1 MLFGLFAGEE
11 SFDCLVGPSE
21 GCGPGHTVSGVEG
34 ELGEP
39 LDSRS
44 AASAASLRSRTARRR
59 RCRCWADMLRR
70 SAQLI
75 MLLLLY
81 YHYVAI
87 VWMRS
92 RVSGFLSLS
101 LSLSRPPPFV
111 VVVAFAVDVFE
122 GCREAAVLLSPRR
135 KGLHFYI
142 IVYYR
147 VYVLGD
153 STVTTYSVHTLNTVR
168 TVYERLIDWSVWRSN
183 ESVRRSVEVAL

>member
-11 SFDCLVGPSE
+11 SFDCLVAPSE
-21 GCGPGHTVSGVEG
+21 GCGPGHTVSGVGG

-59 RCRCWADMLRR
+59 RCRCWADVLRR

-92 RVSGFLSLS
+92 RVSGSLSLS
-101 LSLSRPPPFV
+101 LSLARHRLSLL
-111 VVVAFAVDVFE
+111 
-122 GCREAAVLLSPRR
+122 LLSRSMFLR
-135 KGLHFYI
+135 A
-142 IVYYR
+142 V
-147 VYVLGD
+147 
-153 STVTTYSVHTLNTVR
+153 
-168 TVYERLIDWSVWRSN
+168 ERQQYFSRL
-183 ESVRRSVEVAL
+183 VEKDYTFIL